1 MEKRKLF
8 LMKKLIGINKKKI
21 SVFISGNGS
30 NLRSLIRYSKLK
42 KSTFKIILIVSNN
55 KNAKG
60 LVYAKK
66 NKISYLIVN
75 YKIKKR
81 AEKKILFLLKQKN
94 IEIICLAGFM
104 RILSS
109 HFIKKF
115 KGKILNIH
123 PSLLPKYKGLN
134 THQRAIDNKEKYSG
148 FTIHLVNK
156 KLDSGKIIFQ
166 KKLKI
171 FINDTA
177 NILEKRIRKFENK
190 HYPLVLS
197 KYVANL

>member
-1 MEKRKLF
+1 
-8 LMKKLIGINKKKI
+8 MKKLIGINKKKI

-66 NKISYLIVN
+66 NKISYLIKN
-75 YKIKKR
+75 YKIKKK
-81 AEKKILFLLKQKN
+81 AEKKLLFLLKQKN

-104 RILSS
+104 KILSC

-171 FINDTA
+171 LRNETT

>member
-1 MEKRKLF
+1 
-8 LMKKLIGINKKKI
+8 MKKSNGINKKNI
-21 SVFISGNGS
+21 AVFISGKGS
-30 NLRSLIRYSKLK
+30 NLKSLIKYSKLK
-42 KSTFKIILIVSNN
+42 KSRFNVKLVITNK

-60 LVYAKK
+60 LNYAKK
-66 NKISYLIVN
+66 NKIVYFIVN
-75 YKIKKR
+75 YKNKKK
-81 AEKKILFLLKQKN
+81 AEKKILFLLKKKK
-94 IEIICLAGFM
+94 IDVVCLAGFIK
-104 RILSS
+104 ILSGM
-109 HFIKKF
+109 FIKKF
-115 KGKILNIH
+115 KGKILNTH

-134 THQRAIDNKEKYSG
+134 TQQRALNNKEKYSG
-148 FTIHLVNK
+148 FTIHLVNE

>member
-1 MEKRKLF
+1 
-8 LMKKLIGINKKKI
+8 MKKLIGTNKKKT

-42 KSTFKIILIVSNN
+42 KSTFKIILVVSNN

-60 LVYAKK
+60 LSYAKK
-66 NKISYLIVN
+66 NKIPYLILN
-75 YKIKKR
+75 YKIKKK
-81 AEKKILFLLKQKN
+81 AEKKLLYLLKQKN

-104 RILSS
+104 KILSS
-109 HFIKKF
+109 NFIKKF

-134 THQRAIDNKEKYSG
+134 AHQRTIDNKEKYSG